1 LISEKKGRNP
11 KLDDKL
17 GNTLIVIDFF
27 CGCGGASEGLRQA
40 GFDVELGIDIDAQ
53 ASETYKA
60 NFPDATFIFDDIR
73 NVSVEKVANSIAF
86 KSANGLL
93 LSACAPCQPFS
104 QQNKYKNEDDER
116 ISLLDETH
124 RFVSTLLPEYIM
136 LENVPG
142 IQKIDGSKESPFT
155 RFISLLDSLDYKYV
169 YFVAN
174 AEKYGVPQR
183 RKRFVLLASL
193 LGPITIPE
201 QTHDT
206 DNSPVKTVRDF
217 IEEYP
222 RLEAG
227 EVDKND
233 ELHRAAELTELNLK
247 RIKNTPEGGDRRNWP
262 LELINECH
270 KSYTGH
276 TDTYGRMSWD
286 KPAPT
291 LTTKCNSYSNGRF
304 GHPDVSQ
311 HRAIS
316 IREASRLQTFP
327 ANYIFKGAFNAMAK
341 QIGNAVPCELARQ
354 FGLHFLK
361 HYEVFK
367 KGKKNG

>member
-1 LISEKKGRNP
+1 M
-11 KLDDKL
+11 
-17 GNTLIVIDFF
+17 IVIDFF

-40 GFDVELGIDIDAQ
+40 GFDVALGIDIDPQ
-53 ASETYKA
+53 ASETYRA
-60 NFPDATFIFDDIR
+60 NFPDAAFISDDIR
-73 NVSVEKVANSIAF
+73 NVTVEKVANSIAF
-86 KSANGLL
+86 KSADGLL

-104 QQNKYKNEDDER
+104 QQNKFKTEDDER

-136 LENVPG
+136 SENVPG

-155 RFISLLDSLDYKYV
+155 RFIALLDKLGYEYV

-183 RKRFVLLASL
+183 RKRFVLLASI
-193 LGPITIPE
+193 LGPISIPE
-201 QTHDT
+201 PTHDIE
-206 DNSPVKTVRDF
+206 NSPVKTVRDF
-217 IEEYP
+217 IKNYP
-222 RLEAG
+222 RLESG
-227 EVDKND
+227 EVDKYD
-233 ELHRAAELTELNLK
+233 ELHRAAMLNELNLK

-262 LELINECH
+262 KELINECH
-270 KSYTGH
+270 KDYSGH

-304 GHPDVSQ
+304 GHPDITQ

-327 ANYIFKGAFNAMAK
+327 ADYIFKGAFNSMAK

-354 FGLHFLK
+354 FGLHFIK
-361 HYEVFK
+361 HHDFSKERDSN
-367 KGKKNG
+367 GKF

>member
-1 LISEKKGRNP
+1 M
-11 KLDDKL
+11 
-17 GNTLIVIDFF
+17 IVIDFF

-40 GFDVELGIDIDAQ
+40 GFDIELGIDNDPQ
-53 ASETYKA
+53 ASETYRA
-60 NFPDATFIFDDIR
+60 NFPKADFIFDDVR
-73 NVSVEKVANSIAF
+73 NVTVEKVVNSIAF
-86 KSANGLL
+86 KSADGVL

-104 QQNKYKNEDDER
+104 QQNKFKNENDER
-116 ISLLDETH
+116 ISLLDEIH

-142 IQKIDGSKESPFT
+142 IQKIDGFQDSPFT
-155 RFISLLDSLDYKYV
+155 RFTALLDKLNYKYV

-193 LGPITIPE
+193 RGPISIPE
-201 QTHDT
+201 PTHDT
-206 DNSPVKTVRDF
+206 ENSPVKTVRDF
-217 IEEYP
+217 IMNYP
-222 RLEAG
+222 KLDSG
-227 EVDKND
+227 EIDKHD
-233 ELHRAAELTELNLK
+233 SLHRAAILNELNLR
-247 RIKNTPEGGDRRNWP
+247 RIKHTPEGGDRRDWP
-262 LELINECH
+262 NELINECH
-270 KSYTGH
+270 KNYSGH

-304 GHPDVSQ
+304 GHPDISQ
-311 HRAIS
+311 NRAIS

-327 ANYIFKGAFNAMAK
+327 DDYLFKGAINSMAK

-354 FGLHFLK
+354 FGLHFIK
-361 HYEVFK
+361 HHNISKERDSD
-367 KGKKNG
+367 G

>member
-1 LISEKKGRNP
+1 M
-11 KLDDKL
+11 
-17 GNTLIVIDFF
+17 
-27 CGCGGASEGLRQA
+27 RQA
-40 GFDVELGIDIDAQ
+40 GFDVELGIDIDPQ

-60 NFPDATFIFDDIR
+60 NFPDAAFIFDDIR
-73 NVSVEKVANSIAF
+73 NVTVERVANSIAF
-86 KSANGLL
+86 KSADGLL

-104 QQNKYKNEDDER
+104 QQNKYKNENDER

-124 RFVSTLLPEYIM
+124 RFVSALLPEYIM

-155 RFISLLDSLDYKYV
+155 RFISLLDSLNYEYV

-193 LGPITIPE
+193 LGPISIPE
-201 QTHDT
+201 QTHDIEG
-206 DNSPVKTVRDF
+206 SPVRTVRDF
-217 IEEYP
+217 IDGYT
-222 RLEAG
+222 RIEAG
-227 EVDKND
+227 EVDKLD
-233 ELHRAAELTELNLK
+233 ELHRAAELTELNLR

-262 LELINECH
+262 EELINECH
-270 KSYTGH
+270 KDYTGH

-304 GHPDVSQ
+304 GHPDITQ

-327 ANYIFKGAFNAMAK
+327 TDYKFKGAINAMAK

-354 FGLHFLK
+354 FGLHCIK
-361 HYEVFK
+361 HYEVIK
-367 KGKKNG
+367 EGGSNG

>member
-1 LISEKKGRNP
+1 LDAKLIA
-11 KLDDKL
+11 
-17 GNTLIVIDFF
+17 IDFF

-40 GFDVELGIDIDAQ
+40 GFDVVLGIDVDRQ

-60 NFPDATFIFDDIR
+60 NFPNADFIFDDIR
-73 NVSVEKVANSIAF
+73 NVTVERVANSIAF
-86 KSANGLL
+86 KSADGLL

-116 ISLLDETH
+116 ICLLDETH
-124 RFVSTLLPEYIM
+124 RFVSKLLPEYIL

-155 RFISLLDSLDYKYV
+155 RFITLLSELNYHYV

-193 LGPITIPE
+193 LGPISIPE
-201 QTHDT
+201 PTHDIE
-206 DNSPVKTVRDF
+206 NSPIKTVREF
-217 IEEYP
+217 IGEYP
-222 RLEAG
+222 KLKSG

-233 ELHRAAELTELNLK
+233 ELHRSAILTELNLE
-247 RIKNTPEGGDRRNWP
+247 RIKNTPEGGDRRDWP
-262 LELINECH
+262 TDLINTCH
-270 KSYTGH
+270 IDYTGH

-304 GHPDVSQ
+304 GHPDITQ
-311 HRAIS
+311 NRAIS

-327 ANYIFKGAFNAMAK
+327 KNYIFKGSFNSMAK

-354 FGLHFLK
+354 FGLHFIK
-361 HYEVFK
+361 HNEVSK
-367 KGKKNG
+367 RDNHGKF

>member
-1 LISEKKGRNP
+1 M
-11 KLDDKL
+11 
-17 GNTLIVIDFF
+17 GNKLIVIDFF

-40 GFDVELGIDIDAQ
+40 GFDVELGIDIDPQ

-60 NFPDATFIFDDIR
+60 NFPDAAFISDDIR
-73 NVSVEKVANSIAF
+73 NVTVEKVANSIAF
-86 KSANGLL
+86 KSADGLL

-104 QQNKYKNEDDER
+104 QQNKYKNDNDER

-155 RFISLLDSLDYKYV
+155 RFISLLDSLNYKYV

-193 LGPITIPE
+193 LGSISIPE
-201 QTHDT
+201 QTHDIE
-206 DNSPVKTVRDF
+206 NSPIKTVRDF
-217 IEEYP
+217 IGGYSKI
-222 RLEAG
+222 EAG

-262 LELINECH
+262 FELINECH
-270 KSYTGH
+270 KEYTGH

-304 GHPDVSQ
+304 GHPDITQ

-327 ANYIFKGAFNAMAK
+327 TDYIFKGTFNAMAK

-354 FGLHFLK
+354 FGLHFIK
-361 HYEVFK
+361 HSEVFK

>member
-1 LISEKKGRNP
+1 
-11 KLDDKL
+11 
-17 GNTLIVIDFF
+17 
-27 CGCGGASEGLRQA
+27 
-40 GFDVELGIDIDAQ
+40 
-53 ASETYKA
+53 
-60 NFPDATFIFDDIR
+60 
-73 NVSVEKVANSIAF
+73 
-86 KSANGLL
+86 
-93 LSACAPCQPFS
+93 
-104 QQNKYKNEDDER
+104 
-116 ISLLDETH
+116 
-124 RFVSTLLPEYIM
+124 
-136 LENVPG
+136 
-142 IQKIDGSKESPFT
+142 
-155 RFISLLDSLDYKYV
+155 
-169 YFVAN
+169 
-174 AEKYGVPQR
+174 
-183 RKRFVLLASL
+183 
-193 LGPITIPE
+193 
-201 QTHDT
+201 
-206 DNSPVKTVRDF
+206 
-217 IEEYP
+217 
-222 RLEAG
+222 
-227 EVDKND
+227 
-233 ELHRAAELTELNLK
+233 
-247 RIKNTPEGGDRRNWP
+247 

-327 ANYIFKGAFNAMAK
+327 ADYIFKGAFNAMAK

>member
-1 LISEKKGRNP
+1 MDTKLIA
-11 KLDDKL
+11 
-17 GNTLIVIDFF
+17 IDFF

-40 GFDVELGIDIDAQ
+40 GFDVVLGIDVDPQ

-60 NFPDATFIFDDIR
+60 NFPDADFIFDDIR
-73 NVSVEKVANSIAF
+73 NVTVERVANSIAF
-86 KSANGLL
+86 KSADGLL

-104 QQNKYKNEDDER
+104 QQNKYKNKDDER
-116 ISLLDETH
+116 ICLLDETH
-124 RFVSTLLPEYIM
+124 RFVSRLLPEYIL

-155 RFISLLDSLDYKYV
+155 RFISLLDELNYHYV

-193 LGPITIPE
+193 LGPISIPE
-201 QTHDT
+201 PTHDIE
-206 DNSPVKTVRDF
+206 NSPVKTVREF
-217 IEEYP
+217 IGEYP
-222 RLEAG
+222 KLASG

-233 ELHRAAELTELNLK
+233 ELHRSAILTELNLE
-247 RIKNTPEGGDRRNWP
+247 RIKNTPEGGDRRDWP
-262 LELINECH
+262 SNLINTCH
-270 KSYTGH
+270 KDYTGH

-304 GHPDVSQ
+304 GHPDITQ
-311 HRAIS
+311 NRAIS

-327 ANYIFKGAFNAMAK
+327 KKYIFKGSFNSMAK

-354 FGLHFLK
+354 FGLHFIEHNEASK
-361 HYEVFK
+361 RDNH
-367 KGKKNG
+367 GKF

>member
-1 LISEKKGRNP
+1 M
-11 KLDDKL
+11 
-17 GNTLIVIDFF
+17 GNKLIVIDFF

-40 GFDVELGIDIDAQ
+40 GFDVGLGIDIDPQ

-60 NFPDATFIFDDIR
+60 NFPEAAFISQDIR
-73 NVSVEKVANSIAF
+73 KVTVEKVANSIAF
-86 KSANGLL
+86 KSENGLL

-104 QQNKYKNEDDER
+104 QQNKNKHEDDER
-116 ISLLDETH
+116 ISLLDEIH
-124 RFVSTLLPEYIM
+124 RFISKLLPEYIM

-142 IQKIDGSKESPFT
+142 IQKIDGKKESPFT
-155 RFISLLDSLDYKYV
+155 RLLSLLDDLDYKYI

-174 AEKYGVPQR
+174 SDQYGVPQR

-193 LGPITIPE
+193 LGPIAMPE
-201 QTHDT
+201 KTHGF

-217 IEEYP
+217 IKDYP

-227 EVDKND
+227 EIDKFD
-233 ELHRAAELTELNLK
+233 ELHRAAELTEINLK
-247 RIKNTPEGGDRRNWP
+247 RIKNTPEGGDRRDWP
-262 LELINECH
+262 LDLINECH
-270 KSYTGH
+270 KSYKGH

-304 GHPDVSQ
+304 GHPDITQ
-311 HRAIS
+311 NRAIS

-327 ANYIFKGAFNAMAK
+327 SNYIFKGALNSMAK

-361 HYEVFK
+361 HYEIFK
-367 KGKKNG
+367 RG

>member
-1 LISEKKGRNP
+1 NK
-11 KLDDKL
+11 
-17 GNTLIVIDFF
+17 
-27 CGCGGASEGLRQA
+27 
-40 GFDVELGIDIDAQ
+40 
-53 ASETYKA
+53 
-60 NFPDATFIFDDIR
+60 
-73 NVSVEKVANSIAF
+73 F
-86 KSANGLL
+86 KT
-93 LSACAPCQPFS
+93 
-104 QQNKYKNEDDER
+104 EDDER

-155 RFISLLDSLDYKYV
+155 RFIALLDKLGYEYV

-183 RKRFVLLASL
+183 RKRFVLLASI
-193 LGPITIPE
+193 LGPISIPE
-201 QTHDT
+201 PTHDIE
-206 DNSPVKTVRDF
+206 NSPVKTVRDF
-217 IEEYP
+217 IKNYP
-222 RLEAG
+222 RLESG
-227 EVDKND
+227 EVDKYD
-233 ELHRAAELTELNLK
+233 ELHRAAMLNELNLK

-262 LELINECH
+262 KELINECH
-270 KSYTGH
+270 KDYSGH

-304 GHPDVSQ
+304 GHPDITQ

-327 ANYIFKGAFNAMAK
+327 ADYIFKGAFNSMAK

-354 FGLHFLK
+354 FGLHFIK
-361 HYEVFK
+361 HHDFSKERDS
-367 KGKKNG
+367 N